1 MAVWLRE
8 VYRETQRQFQLK
20 LLAGEAGLDHIL
32 KWVYVAEDHTTTDF
46 LRGGE
51 LIITTGVLSRGDPHW
66 LLRFLERIHGE
77 GTCGVILN
85 VGRYLWEADVTQE
98 VLAFC
103 NDNAFPLFTMPW
115 HIHIYDITREY
126 YSRIFQDSR
135 RSEHLSQAIR
145 TMANGGPG
153 QEEAMALLEENHF
166 PAKAPYCLA
175 GLWFAAGQETSLP
188 DNERVMNRVLAML
201 APLPC
206 YLAVSGSCL
215 LLCRTDDP
223 AMAEDIAS
231 RLHQL
236 ITEMLPALTLRIG
249 VSDRLDGLADL
260 PKGLFQAQTAAELH
274 PEQAVSFYGN
284 LGFFKILSMVTDT
297 SLLENFVHEQL
308 AAVHAY
314 DEKHRTD
321 FARTLRL
328 YLELDHSVQRVA
340 ERSFCHRNT
349 VSHRLQLLR
358 DMGYRLEEPNV
369 CFSLLAAFQTED
381 YLQLRR
387 G

>member
-1 MAVWLRE
+1 
-8 VYRETQRQFQLK
+8 
-20 LLAGEAGLDHIL
+20 
-32 KWVYVAEDHTTTDF
+32 
-46 LRGGE
+46 
-51 LIITTGVLSRGDPHW
+51 
-66 LLRFLERIHGE
+66 
-77 GTCGVILN
+77 
-85 VGRYLWEADVTQE
+85 
-98 VLAFC
+98 
-103 NDNAFPLFTMPW
+103 
-115 HIHIYDITREY
+115 
-126 YSRIFQDSR
+126 
-135 RSEHLSQAIR
+135 
-145 TMANGGPG
+145 
-153 QEEAMALLEENHF
+153 
-166 PAKAPYCLA
+166 
-175 GLWFAAGQETSLP
+175 
-188 DNERVMNRVLAML
+188 
-201 APLPC
+201 
-206 YLAVSGSCL
+206 
-215 LLCRTDDP
+215 
-223 AMAEDIAS
+223 
-231 RLHQL
+231 
-236 ITEMLPALTLRIG
+236 MLPALTLRIG

-284 LGFFKILSMVTDT
+284 LGFFKILSMVADT

-308 AAVHAY
+308 AAVHTY
-314 DEKHRTD
+314 DEKHHTD